1 MNYKKIAKFIKDAR
15 HLTIYNAAGTQYIS
29 NGAAIYPVF
38 GMPRMKEMEMLNFLG
53 LADKSNQISVAM
65 KDAPDWFTNI
75 TYDACD
81 ENVLEK
87 TGPLILLNGDAYRT
101 FYTESGAFVVKNS
114 YISVVENGID
124 KDMPIV
130 HCLTNVGHSQAVAVF
145 VGFELY
151 AIVCPIEPKGLYNE
165 YLKLSTQLQLAESSK
180 IFDMIGK
187 AEKGETDEEE

>member
-15 HLTIYNAAGTQYIS
+15 HLTIWNTCGLQYIS

-53 LADKSNQISVAM
+53 LADKSNAISVVM
-65 KDAPDWFTNI
+65 KDAPDWVVNT

-87 TGPLILLNGDAYRT
+87 TGPMILLQGDTFRT
-101 FYTESGAFVVKNS
+101 FYTECGAIVVNNS

-130 HCLTNVGHSQAVAVF
+130 HCLTDTGFSQAVAVF

-151 AIVCPIEPKGLYNE
+151 AIVLPVETKDLYHE
-165 YLKLSTQLQLAESSK
+165 YIKLSTQLQLAESSK
-180 IFDMIGK
+180 IFKKMDNLRS
-187 AEKGETDEEE
+187 TDESEE

>member
-15 HLTIYNAAGTQYIS
+15 HLTIYNATGTQYIS
-29 NGAAIYPVF
+29 NGAVIYPVF

-53 LADKSNQISVAM
+53 LADKSNQISVTM
-65 KDAPDWFTNI
+65 KDAPDWITDI

-87 TGPLILLNGDAYRT
+87 TGPLILLSGDACRT
-101 FYTESGAFVVKNS
+101 FYTEQGAIVVKNS

-130 HCLTNVGHSQAVAVF
+130 HCLTDIGNCRAVAVF

-151 AIVCPIEPKGLYNE
+151 AIVCPIEPQGLYNE
-165 YLKLSTQLQLAESSK
+165 YLKLSMQFQLAEQTK
-180 IFDMIGK
+180 IFDKLCK

>member
-15 HLTIYNAAGTQYIS
+15 HITIYNACGLQYIS

-53 LADKSNQISVAM
+53 LADKSNQISVTM
-65 KDAPDWFTNI
+65 KDAPDWITDI

-87 TGPLILLNGDAYRT
+87 TGPMILLHGDAFRT
-101 FYTESGAFVVKNS
+101 FYTESGAVVVKNS

-130 HCLTNVGHSQAVAVF
+130 HCLTDIGNCQADAVF

-165 YLKLSTQLQLAESSK
+165 YLKLSMQFQLAEQTK
-180 IFDMIGK
+180 IFDKLCK

>member
-15 HLTIYNAAGTQYIS
+15 HLTIYNVCGLQYIS

-53 LADKSNQISVAM
+53 LADKSNQISVTM
-65 KDAPDWFTNI
+65 KDAPDWITYI

-87 TGPLILLNGDAYRT
+87 TGPLILMSGDAFRT
-101 FYTESGAFVVKNS
+101 FYTEYGAIVVKNS

-130 HCLTNVGHSQAVAVF
+130 HCLADIGNCRAVAVF

-151 AIVCPIEPKGLYNE
+151 AIVCPIEPQGLYNE
-165 YLKLSTQLQLAESSK
+165 YLKLSTQLQIAESSK
-180 IFDMIGK
+180 IFKKMDKLGSN
-187 AEKGETDEEE
+187 DESED